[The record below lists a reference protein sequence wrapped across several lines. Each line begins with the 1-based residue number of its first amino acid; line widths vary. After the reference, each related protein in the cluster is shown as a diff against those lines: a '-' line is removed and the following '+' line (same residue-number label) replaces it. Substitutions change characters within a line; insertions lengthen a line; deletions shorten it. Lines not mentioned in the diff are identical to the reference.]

1 MNVTININI
10 AITSKYNN
18 SNNYY
23 NKYKHYYSEQLLQQ

>member
-10 AITSKYNN
+10 AITGKYNN

-23 NKYKHYYSEQLLQQ
+23 NKYKNYHNE